1 MADLRAFLFV
11 LPIAD
16 DEGGS
21 LCRLLI
27 EKDILSH
34 RRESSLNGRGGRE
47 GSIGMSFNLRLTSH
61 GQELSSSSLL
71 LELIFVDLRSHG
83 LLL

>member
-1 MADLRAFLFV
+1 VKGEREEGGGEDSRAHVEYRKPSSPIADLRAFLFV

-34 RRESSLNGRGGRE
+34 RKKSN
-47 GSIGMSFNLRLTSH
+47 
-61 GQELSSSSLL
+61 
-71 LELIFVDLRSHG
+71 
-83 LLL
+83 